1 MGDRLLLDAAL
12 ATQLHAAGVGSVEGL
27 LRLGAA
33 PGAPS
38 VVTEVELPVA
48 GTVGRFHLKRY
59 VYDGWGRSRG
69 LLGRGTLW
77 GAAPCVNEYRVL
89 AWMRE
94 NQVPAVRPV
103 AAASRT
109 RRGRLV
115 AHALLTEHV
124 PEARDLQARLL
135 DPADP
140 LRTDRGARRRT
151 AELVGRC
158 LHRLHAFGYVHRDV
172 YARNVLV
179 RIEEQGPKIWFLD
192 CRRGG
197 PPSWRS
203 GGWQDL
209 AMLDAAVK
217 GRLPRTDRLAALRA
231 YLEDGEDPGP
241 AVARIAALRPRVS
254 ARPWPAGAPA

>member
-1 MGDRLLLDAAL
+1 MGDRLLYDVAL
-12 ATQLHAAGVGSVEGL
+12 APQLHAAGLIGVDAL
-27 LRLGAA
+27 LALGGAA
-33 PGAPS
+33 SEPS
-38 VVTEVELPVA
+38 VVRTLDLPVE

-59 VYDGWGRSRG
+59 TYDGWGRSRR

-77 GAAPCVNEYRVL
+77 GAPPCVNEYRVL

-103 AAASRT
+103 AAASRV

-124 PEARDLQARLL
+124 PDALDLQRRLS

-140 LRTDRGARRRT
+140 LVTDRRLRRRT
-151 AELVGRC
+151 AELIGRC
-158 LHRLHAFGYVHRDV
+158 LQRMHSFGYVHRDV
-172 YARNVLV
+172 FARNVLV

-203 GGWQDL
+203 GGWHDL
-209 AMLDAAVK
+209 AMLDADWR
-217 GRLPRTDRLAALRA
+217 GRLPRTDRLATLAA
-231 YLEDGEDPGP
+231 YLQEGEDPSA
-241 AVARIAALRPRVS
+241 AVERIARLRAKVEP
-254 ARPWPAGAPA
+254 RPWGA